1 VKSVAARDRA
11 RDAARIE
18 LILYISGAS
27 PSSVRAVANL
37 QRLLRQYRSGQV
49 LVSVRDL
56 TEDPSCGDAD
66 QIAFTPTLY
75 KREPAPPMWILG
87 DVSRPEPLV
96 DLLSF
101 HGVETA
107 GGSR

>member
-1 VKSVAARDRA
+1 VKSSEAGDR
-11 RDAARIE
+11 ARIE
-18 LILYISGAS
+18 LVLYISAAS

-37 QRLLRQYRSGQV
+37 QRLLRRYRSGQV
-49 LVSVRDL
+49 SLSVRDL

-87 DVSRPEPLV
+87 DLSRPEPLLE
-96 DLLSF
+96 LLSF
-101 HGVETA
+101 HGVETTGA
-107 GGSR
+107 SR